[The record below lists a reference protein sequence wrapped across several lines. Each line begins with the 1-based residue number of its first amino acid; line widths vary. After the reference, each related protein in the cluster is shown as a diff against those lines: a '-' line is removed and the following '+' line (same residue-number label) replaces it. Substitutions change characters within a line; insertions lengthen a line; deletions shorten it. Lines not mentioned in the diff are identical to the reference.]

1 MSNINL
7 LPWRTEQMLYKNNI
21 FIAIGGV
28 IAVAALILILIL
40 NMFIKILSSYRIQEL
55 NKLNDKI
62 GFYQAKTKEIAGLK
76 ERKKLLLERLS
87 IINDL
92 QSQRALIVNLLG
104 QIANSVPNG
113 IVLKQMELKNNVLS
127 INANSESNSRIS
139 EFMRNLEKS
148 NVLVTPKLKE
158 IKASQNTNNL
168 NMQFIE
174 FNLEI
179 NVLGSKDEQK

>member
-7 LPWRTEQMLYKNNI
+7 LPWRTEQILYKNNI

-28 IAVAALILILIL
+28 IAVATLILILIL

-62 GFYQAKTKEIAGLK
+62 GFYQAKTKEIASLK

-92 QSQRALIVNLLG
+92 QSQRALIVNLLE

-113 IVLKQMELKNNVLS
+113 IVLCKGCSQMSVNSASPRSMRQLS
-127 INANSESNSRIS
+127 P
-139 EFMRNLEKS
+139 KS
-148 NVLVTPKLKE
+148 VACALV
-158 IKASQNTNNL
+158 S
-168 NMQFIE
+168 
-174 FNLEI
+174 
-179 NVLGSKDEQK
+179 